1 MPFMLS
7 TRAAQHHS
15 TDLRGAVSQLG
26 IPVEVTVQ
34 EVGREASLGGAI
46 SLCAKAAGLAP
57 KEVQDALKADR
68 AQFSRWTDD
77 KEGITWAKLAALM
90 DLCGNDAPLLW
101 MLHARGYEITSVRKR
116 ESETEKALRIAQ
128 EQLAQERQEREVERR
143 LFRELRAVA

>member
-1 MPFMLS
+1 
-7 TRAAQHHS
+7 
-15 TDLRGAVSQLG
+15 VSQLG